1 MSARLMAELNISK
14 EDKYGSSELSVIPAA
29 ILRRISDSVD
39 QYLDN
44 DFLVPVLVGSSMVVK
59 RARMCLMP
67 SYD

>member
-1 MSARLMAELNISK
+1 MAELNISK
-14 EDKYGSSELSVIPAA
+14 EDKSGSSELSVIPAA

-59 RARMCLMP
+59 RARMCLIP